1 MRISPIPTL
10 LLLPFLATSL
20 PASQQPS
27 APREA
32 RTSDP
37 IPEIRLAPAVR
48 PPAMEVLPLGAV
60 RPEGWLRLQ
69 LEKQRDGLTG
79 HAEELYRDIGQSDW
93 LTGKKRGGEFA
104 WERGPYYARG
114 LVALALIL
122 DDPALK
128 TKARRWVDAA
138 LASQRPDG
146 DFGPKSANW
155 WANMLALHYLRDYQE
170 ATGDERIIPFLLR
183 YADYHLRNLDR
194 KSLRQDSPWAMC
206 RAGDEIEVLLWLH
219 AKTQNH
225 IPLTLAAKLLEQA
238 ADWTRYYHFGGD
250 GGWNLGYREHIV
262 NFMQGLK
269 LPALQARLLPDSHP
283 LRPLALDAYRAA
295 FGPTSWAMAMHGR
308 PDRMLNGMEPLC
320 GRSPSSG
327 TELCA
332 IAERILSCREVI
344 AATAEVLAADDL
356 ERVAYNSL
364 PATLGD
370 DGKGARYYC
379 VLNQPRCAWGQ
390 RHCCVHN
397 PVASSFVPCAD
408 PGFGCCRSNFHMAWP
423 KFVQS
428 MWMRSGNGLAAIAY
442 GPSTVSAQ
450 GLTLKIG
457 GNYPFGDTVTIEI
470 LASDGARRPLDLRIP
485 GWTKRATIRLN
496 CKCLSNLEAGTFFRL
511 ERVWSAGERLELCFE
526 PETERIGGLN
536 GSISLRRGPL
546 LYCLPVEAE
555 VKTTAYTNPKD
566 PSYCFIN
573 AEDLKQGRD
582 RFPAKEYLPKVAWNR
597 VLLCQPDEAIPFYPA
612 PLKIDTDPF
621 RHGAAPCRLEVQTGA
636 TSLGGWGTWV
646 NDAGAI
652 PHDPP
657 PSPVPDTL
665 VTDIKPAF
673 LVPLGSTQVR
683 LALLPWAPAPATKT
697 AGRPNPTNQIEQ
709 AK

>member
-1 MRISPIPTL
+1 MAPIRTL

-20 PASQQPS
+20 AAALPPS

-32 RTSDP
+32 NPAAFLPP
-37 IPEIRLAPAVR
+37 IADDLEAH

-93 LTGKKRGGEFA
+93 LTGEKRGGEFD

-114 LVALALIL
+114 LVALALVL

-146 DFGPKSANW
+146 DFGPKPANC

-183 YADYHLRNLDR
+183 YAEYHLRNLDR
-194 KSLRQDSPWAMC
+194 KTLRQDSPWAMC
-206 RAGDEIEVLLWLH
+206 RAGDEIEILLWLY
-219 AKTQNH
+219 AKTKNST
-225 IPLTLAAKLLEQA
+225 PLTLAAKLLEQA

-390 RHCCVHN
+390 RHCCAHN

-408 PGFGCCRSNFHMAWP
+408 PGYGCCRSNFHMAWP

-428 MWMRSGNGLAAIAY
+428 MWMRRGNGLAAIAY
-442 GPSTVSAQ
+442 GPATVSAQ
-450 GLTLKIG
+450 GMTLQVS
-457 GNYPFGDTVTIEI
+457 GNYPFGDDITIDI
-470 LASDGARRPLDLRIP
+470 LASDGEQKPLDLRIP
-485 GWTKRATIRLN
+485 SWTRLANIRLN
-496 CKCLSNLEAGTFFRL
+496 GKRLSNPAAGTFHRL
-511 ERVWSAGERLELCFE
+511 ERVWRAGDRIELFFVPAAERV
-526 PETERIGGLN
+526 GGLN
-536 GSISLRRGPL
+536 GSVALRRGPL

-555 VKTTAYTNPKD
+555 VKTTAYTNPQD
-566 PSYCFIN
+566 PSYRFIN
-573 AEDLKQGRD
+573 ADDLKQGRD

-597 VLLCQPDEAIPFYPA
+597 VLMCQPDEGIPFYPS

-621 RHGAAPCRLEVQTGA
+621 RHGAAPCRLEVKTGA
-636 TSLGGWGTWV
+636 TELGGWGTWV

-657 PSPVPDTL
+657 PSPVPNTL
-665 VTDIKPAF
+665 VSDIKPTR

-683 LALLPWAPAPATKT
+683 VTLLPWARDAEATT
-697 AGRPNPTNQIEQ
+697 PSQTNSKNQTNHD
-709 AK
+709 K